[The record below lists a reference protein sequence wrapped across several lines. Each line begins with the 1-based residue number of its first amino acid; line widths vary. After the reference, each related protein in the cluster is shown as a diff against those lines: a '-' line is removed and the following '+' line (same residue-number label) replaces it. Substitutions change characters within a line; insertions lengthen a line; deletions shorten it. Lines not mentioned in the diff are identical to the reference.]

1 VQQLSN
7 HALRTGALAT
17 LLLMLVAFFVHYLRS
32 FSYLP
37 GADAYFYA
45 LQAQSLLLEGHLK
58 VPDHGA
64 FCYVIAALAR
74 SGLSVEGAFRVAL
87 TLVFSVYQLGMFLV
101 VLRVEKQ
108 SQMAAALLWAL
119 TSPFVAFHAIEF
131 PNLTMGLATVPFWF
145 WLAHGAFC
153 YVIAALARGGLS
165 IEGAFRAALTIV
177 FSVYQLGMF
186 LVVLRVEKQSQMAA
200 ALLWALSSP
209 FIAFHATE
217 FPNLTMGLAT
227 VPVWFWLATKPMRKW
242 TLWLALLLATA
253 VLVHPAAAAIA
264 ALFAATLMVGAARDG
279 RRSYLLTPPMILAG
293 CVGLLVVTAVIYAGS
308 KARLLALNP
317 GTPGLAGLMITS
329 EVPLELKLTVLF
341 LWSLLALLV
350 FFYWRTCCGK
360 WRFMAVAVLLL
371 PFWPDS
377 TAGLMGV
384 GGRLSAL
391 AVLIALPLIIVMVMV
406 MGDELRESSGLLRW
420 LDGAWSQRTVAL
432 AAAIAVV
439 AAPVRVRAY
448 GQLLMSDDYAAYE
461 QVVASLRPVQV
472 PMLIAH
478 RGLDFFY
485 SYRLRRDAFHF
496 DPEPNWKRAEIW
508 RVAVRITP
516 EEVAYYSPTTCPWG
530 ETARLIPGTDYLLV
544 REDCWEQLR
553 ARLNRNDNP
562 DLYME
567 VWENMENPAQSRPAF
582 LRGRHGDSGGAFAP
596 KD

>member
-1 VQQLSN
+1 MQHSKVISQKKTRN
-7 HALRTGALAT
+7 GTVTVLAT
-17 LLLMLVAFFVHYLRS
+17 LLLALVALFVHFLRG

-45 LQAQSLLLEGHLK
+45 LQAQSLLLDGHLK

-64 FCYVIAALAR
+64 FSYVIAALAH
-74 SGLSVEGAFRVAL
+74 SGL
-87 TLVFSVYQLGMFLV
+87 
-101 VLRVEKQ
+101 
-108 SQMAAALLWAL
+108 
-119 TSPFVAFHAIEF
+119 P
-131 PNLTMGLATVPFWF
+131 
-145 WLAHGAFC
+145 
-153 YVIAALARGGLS
+153 

-177 FSVYQLGMF
+177 FSVYQLGIF

-209 FIAFHATE
+209 FIAFHAIE

-227 VPVWFWLATKPMRKW
+227 VPVWFWLGMKPIRRPRASWPGLKPGFESSPLRGPEGSALPPK
-242 TLWLALLLATA
+242 TVYSTALALLLGVAA
-253 VLVHPAAAAIA
+253 LVHPAAAAIA
-264 ALFAATLMVGAARDG
+264 ALFAATLMVGAFSSRP
-279 RRSYLLTPPMILAG
+279 RRHLHAPQMILAG
-293 CVGLLVVTAVIYAGS
+293 CVGLLVVTAVIYVGW
-308 KARLLALNP
+308 KERLLALHL
-317 GTPGLAGLMITS
+317 GTPGLLSLVNTS

-341 LWSLLALLV
+341 FWSLLALLT
-350 FFYWRTCCGK
+350 FSYWRIFSGK

-377 TAGLMGV
+377 NPGLMGV

-391 AVLIALPLIIVMVMV
+391 LVLIALPLIVVV
-406 MGDELRESSGLLRW
+406 GGELCESGKFLRR
-420 LDGAWSQRTVAL
+420 LDGAWPQRAVAL

-439 AAPVRVRAY
+439 VAPVRLRAY
-448 GQLLMSDDYAAYE
+448 GHLLMGDDYAAYE
-461 QVVASLRPVQV
+461 QVVAALRPVPI

-496 DPEPNWKRAEIW
+496 DPEPNWNRAEIW

-516 EEVAYYSPTTCPWG
+516 EEVAYYSPSTCPWG

-567 VWENMENPAQSRPAF
+567 VWEDMENPAQARPAF
-582 LRGRHGDSGGAFAP
+582 LRDRHGNSGGPFAAP

>member
-1 VQQLSN
+1 MTWAPVQQLSSRT
-7 HALRTGALAT
+7 LRTAALST
-17 LLLMLVAFFVHYLRS
+17 LLLALVGLFVHFLLG

-45 LQAQSLLLEGHLK
+45 LQAQSILLEGHLK

-64 FCYVIAALAR
+64 FCYVVAALAR
-74 SGLSVEGAFRVAL
+74 S
-87 TLVFSVYQLGMFLV
+87 
-101 VLRVEKQ
+101 
-108 SQMAAALLWAL
+108 
-119 TSPFVAFHAIEF
+119 
-131 PNLTMGLATVPFWF
+131 
-145 WLAHGAFC
+145 
-153 YVIAALARGGLS
+153 GLS

-186 LVVLRVEKQSQMAA
+186 LLVRRMEKRSQTPA

-209 FIAFHATE
+209 FIAFHAIE

-227 VPVWFWLATKPMRKW
+227 VPFWFWLETKPIQRPRASWPGLKPAFESSPLRGPEGSALPPK
-242 TLWLALLLATA
+242 TVYSTAVALLLAA
-253 VLVHPAAAAIA
+253 AALVHPAAAAIA
-264 ALFAATLMVGAARDG
+264 ALFAATLLMGAARDRQ
-279 RRSYLLTPPMILAG
+279 RRLRPPQMILAG
-293 CVGLLVVTAVIYAGS
+293 CVGLLVVTALIYSGWKS
-308 KARLLALNP
+308 RLLALSP
-317 GTPGLAGLMITS
+317 GTPGLIGLMTTS
-329 EVPLELKLTVLF
+329 EIPMELKLTVLF
-341 LWSLLALLV
+341 LWALLAL
-350 FFYWRTCCGK
+350 FAFSYWRICSRK
-360 WRFMAVAVLLL
+360 WRLMAVAVLLL

-377 TAGLMGV
+377 SAGLMGT

-391 AVLIALPLIIVMVMV
+391 LVLIALPLLVV
-406 MGDELRESSGLLRW
+406 MGDELRETGKLSRW
-420 LDGAWSQRTVAL
+420 LDGAWSQRAVVL
-432 AAAIAVV
+432 AVAIAVV
-439 AAPVRVRAY
+439 VAPLSLRAY
-448 GQLLMSDDYAAYE
+448 RQLLMGDDYAAYE
-461 QVVASLRPVQV
+461 QVVAALRPVQV

-496 DPEPNWKRAEIW
+496 DPEPNWNRAVIW
-508 RVAVRITP
+508 RVAVRVTP

-567 VWENMENPAQSRPAF
+567 VWEDMENPAQSRPAF
-582 LRGRHGDSGGAFAP
+582 LRRRHGDSGGPFAAP